1 MVLGR
6 RLPFGTKL
14 AVKPCGAVTL
24 IDHGMAG
31 DKLVCSAKPV
41 SALARDAVLAFL
53 QVYAMRKALLNLWRQ
68 RPGSDRCAGWRT
80 VQSSIRRA
88 TPRDET
94 WTGSRIEF

>member
-41 SALARDAVLAFL
+41 SALAPDAVLAFL
-53 QVYAMRKALLNLWRQ
+53 QVYAMRKALLNL
-68 RPGSDRCAGWRT
+68 
-80 VQSSIRRA
+80 
-88 TPRDET
+88 
-94 WTGSRIEF
+94 